1 MTLPALKNNHD
12 LAAIPLMES
21 AEAGEGVS
29 CITVTS
35 CSQLPMCGASN
46 SAFQKALIKK
56 KGSFFSLTAA
66 NEKASHLGV
75 VGHIYGNGESSCNI
89 YGSYRS
95 A

>member
-1 MTLPALKNNHD
+1 MHHYNKLFTAPHVRGFKFSL
-12 LAAIPLMES
+12 S
-21 AEAGEGVS
+21 
-29 CITVTS
+29 
-35 CSQLPMCGASN
+35 
-46 SAFQKALIKK
+46 
-56 KGSFFSLTAA
+56 KGFDKEERIIFFLTAA